1 MAVTRA
7 RRQLVVVGD
16 VETCSSDTFLRGL
29 LDYMS
34 EHGDHRSAAE
44 FLDIHDPPAFMG
56 LESLVVE
63 MDPSPATQPEIVKP
77 ANKSQLPKAPKR
89 RPTQV
94 SSAYLTI
101 PRSEYEAK
109 LDDALTSLILRY
121 AEEVLPGGVVCIT
134 PYDSTVHR
142 GSELVMV
149 KNSDSGFD
157 WLEFP
162 STLNSFQ
169 RMKLHAIAEERSLVH
184 RTIEGFA
191 GKVLHISLKDAPSKA
206 CDEES
211 SHISANPMGK
221 AQEEIHKMKE
231 SPRVEGKL
239 STSKQVSASC
249 ERKSTGVS
257 SHGSV
262 YVSPYRLAQQQK
274 TVDFTI
280 EDEDALLDSAIDA
293 NKVISCIFHWLIS
306 DV

>member
-16 VETCSSDTFLRGL
+16 VETCSSDAFLRGL

-44 FLDIHDPPAFMG
+44 FLDSADPPASMG

-77 ANKSQLPKAPKR
+77 VNKSHLPKAPKK
-89 RPTQV
+89 RPTQA

-134 PYDSTVHR
+134 PYDSMVHR

-149 KNSDSGFD
+149 KYSDNGLN

-169 RMKLHAIAEERSLVH
+169 RMKLHAIAEDRSLVH
-184 RTIEGFA
+184 RTIEGSA

-206 CDEES
+206 CDES

-231 SPRVEGKL
+231 SPRDEGKL
-239 STSKQVSASC
+239 ITSKQVIAPG
-249 ERKSTGVS
+249 ERKSKGVS

-262 YVSPYRLAQQQK
+262 YVSPYRPAQQQK

-293 NKVISCIFHWLIS
+293 NKVISCIFHWLIT